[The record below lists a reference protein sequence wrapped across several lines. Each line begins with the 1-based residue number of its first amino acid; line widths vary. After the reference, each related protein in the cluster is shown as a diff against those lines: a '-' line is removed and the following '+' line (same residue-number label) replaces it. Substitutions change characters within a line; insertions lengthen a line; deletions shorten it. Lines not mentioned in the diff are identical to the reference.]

1 MTSEDRHSRA
11 LDAELITDDVLK
23 AQQEARNG
31 LKQFDTVIEMV
42 DYWLQPERAF
52 RLRLSAILNLH
63 RVALEGLSGYAG
75 NFRPSAVSIRGSK
88 HQPCG
93 AFLVPSE
100 VEALCDYVNE
110 NWRKPAIHLAAFV
123 LWKLN
128 WIHPFTDGN
137 GRTSRALSYLVLC
150 VRLGVHLP
158 GTNAIPE
165 QIAANKLPYYEALE
179 RADIA
184 ESEGRADVSA
194 LEDYLSSL
202 LAKQLLSVLESA
214 TGKAAE

>member
-1 MTSEDRHSRA
+1 
-11 LDAELITDDVLK
+11 
-23 AQQEARNG
+23 
-31 LKQFDTVIEMV
+31 
-42 DYWLQPERAF
+42 
-52 RLRLSAILNLH
+52 
-63 RVALEGLSGYAG
+63 
-75 NFRPSAVSIRGSK
+75 
-88 HQPCG
+88 
-93 AFLVPSE
+93 
-100 VEALCDYVNE
+100 
-110 NWRKPAIHLAAFV
+110 
-123 LWKLN
+123 
-128 WIHPFTDGN
+128 
-137 GRTSRALSYLVLC
+137 VLC